1 MYVGAFGSSH
11 PVAHPFGI
19 CLGMFA
25 QDIKMRRG
33 EDAPGPVMPMSSP
46 SIRGVNENMMLQLA
60 NVMMGQLMNQATGAT
75 TRDLPLRVFG
85 GAPGAPQVSPLAL
98 EGPAMP
104 GEGQGSSQVSAS
116 QASASHADA
125 GGEQKQLSVQDAS
138 ERVRLVMKRQEGE
151 NAGDDEGESPA
162 AKVLKRPAA
171 PTSAAVLKRP
181 AAAAPT
187 STSGLKAFITM
198 EKTRSQVRCRQSDGT
213 SFAIPWG
220 YRNGEWLRSM
230 NQATAEAKAWLA
242 TAYGV
247 ISSLEEA
254 RAPPPAWPPT
264 AAHAPPGQE
273 FLHAII

>member
-1 MYVGAFGSSH
+1 
-11 PVAHPFGI
+11 
-19 CLGMFA
+19 
-25 QDIKMRRG
+25 
-33 EDAPGPVMPMSSP
+33 
-46 SIRGVNENMMLQLA
+46 
-60 NVMMGQLMNQATGAT
+60 
-75 TRDLPLRVFG
+75 
-85 GAPGAPQVSPLAL
+85 
-98 EGPAMP
+98 MP
-104 GEGQGSSQVSAS
+104 GEGEGSSQVSAS

-187 STSGLKAFITM
+187 STSGKKALITM

-242 TAYGV
+242 TA
-247 ISSLEEA
+247 
-254 RAPPPAWPPT
+254 
-264 AAHAPPGQE
+264 
-273 FLHAII
+273 